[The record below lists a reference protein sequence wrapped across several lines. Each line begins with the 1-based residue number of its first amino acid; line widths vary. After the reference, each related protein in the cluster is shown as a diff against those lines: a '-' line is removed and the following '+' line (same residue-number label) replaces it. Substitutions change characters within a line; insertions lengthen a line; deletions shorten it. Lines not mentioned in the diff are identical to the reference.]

1 MSSSTTAPKLP
12 TVITETLP
20 VVADATNTVILETIY
35 DSVAAPPMLAAPPM
49 SLPDDSNTQVESVA
63 ATSVVV
69 TTEVATSVVATQSR
83 YTICP
88 VCSQYI
94 FIPTA
99 NAHVMKCLAAT
110 I

>member
-20 VVADATNTVILETIY
+20 VVVDAI
-35 DSVAAPPMLAAPPM
+35 DVAAPST
-49 SLPDDSNTQVESVA
+49 SLPNDSNAQPVA
-63 ATSVVV
+63 ATSVIA
-69 TTEVATSVVATQSR
+69 TTEVGTSVVATQSR
-83 YTICP
+83 FTTCP

-99 NAHVMKCLAAT
+99 NSHVMKCLAAT
-110 I
+110 N